1 MMKDGT
7 DTVSWVITSLVPNSA
22 FIDGVTGRKRC
33 WVKGNSSPIRPSV
46 ARKIR
51 PGVAVERPNI
61 DGRLERATL
70 AVRDIGQPD
79 CQPRHEDL
87 EGNLEQLFGNL
98 VQYEAHLNSCGSSF
112 AGRFPTILI

>member
-51 PGVAVERPNI
+51 PGVAIGRPTINI
-61 DGRLERATL
+61 RLEKATL
-70 AVRDIGQPD
+70 VARNIEEPD
-79 CQPRHEDL
+79 CKPRHEDL
-87 EGNLEQLFGNL
+87 KGDLKQLFGYL
-98 VQYEAHLNSCGSSF
+98 VQYEPRLTSCGSSF
-112 AGRFPTILI
+112 AL

>member
-1 MMKDGT
+1 MKDGT
-7 DTVSWVITSLVPNSA
+7 DTVSWVVTSLVPNSA

-51 PGVAVERPNI
+51 PGVAVGRPSI
-61 DGRLERATL
+61 DGRLEKATL

-79 CQPRHEDL
+79 CQPRQKDL
-87 EGNLEQLFGNL
+87 EGNSGQLFGHL
-98 VQYEAHLNSCGSSF
+98 VQYEPRLTSYRSFF
-112 AGRFPTILI
+112 AGGFPPILI